1 MSFYLHEKSWKTLE
15 DDLKSSETVIVPL
28 GALEAHGPHNP
39 VGCCF
44 MLAEVASKEVGRR
57 TGISVTP
64 TIPYGVSYSYKNF
77 PGTITVSSEALMG
90 YVSEVCLSLVRSGF
104 RKIVFFQRM
113 GEIIYP
119 SLGNSQVSLERGMVY
134 CILSYIYGGS

>member
-1 MSFYLHEKSWKTLE
+1 
-15 DDLKSSETVIVPL
+15 
-28 GALEAHGPHNP
+28 
-39 VGCCF
+39 

-64 TIPYGVSYSYKNF
+64 TIPFGVSYSYKNF

-90 YVSEVCLSLVRSGF
+90 YISEVCLSLVRSGF
-104 RKIVFFQRM
+104 RKIVFFQHV

-119 SLGNSQVSLERGMVY
+119 SLGNSQVSLERGIV
-134 CILSYIYGGS
+134 CCVLSYIYGGS